1 MASTQQR
8 TALAVKNE
16 IATLREL
23 GWPFTVQHGTYT
35 TKIIKPQATTSYVT
49 VQFRQ
54 RVFIAARM
62 IKNDVEKSPYA
73 QDIMQRQHFTK
84 NYGNSDT
91 ITELKAPELLNIDI
105 KSAYPNCMMNNGLI
119 SEKTASY
126 LKSLDKHEKLPAIG
140 LLARSYTLFHYD
152 FGQCY
157 MVDKFQADTAQIFFF
172 LIQEIDRIMRD
183 LKFILGRYFV
193 YYWVDGIFFLR
204 ETPDRLIKEVE
215 EYIASEGYTYSFE
228 LVQDFNY
235 SNIDGDVRISMN
247 KEGKVKEWAFTDSQ
261 RNESEVRLALMNEAI
276 KLPGQHE

>member
-1 MASTQQR
+1 MTTLQR

-35 TKIIKPQATTSYVT
+35 TKVIKPDKTQTNYIT

-54 RVFIAARM
+54 KVFIAARM
-62 IKNDVEKSPYA
+62 IKNDVEKSPQA
-73 QDIMQRQHFTK
+73 QSIMQQQHYTR
-84 NYGNSDT
+84 NYGNSES
-91 ITELKAPELLNIDI
+91 ITELKAQQLYNIDI
-105 KSAYPNCMMNNGLI
+105 KSAYPNCLFNNGLV
-119 SEKTASY
+119 SEKTANY
-126 LKSLDKHEKLPAIG
+126 VRGLDKHEKLPAIG

-157 MVDKFQADTAQIFFF
+157 LVDKYQAPTAQIFFF

-204 ETPDRLIKEVE
+204 ETPYKLIQEAE
-215 EYIASEGYTYSFE
+215 DYIASEGYSYSFDI
-228 LVQDFNY
+228 VKDFNY
-235 SNIDGDVRISMN
+235 SNIEGNVRISME
-247 KEGKVKEWAFTDSQ
+247 KEGKVKEWAFTDS
-261 RNESEVRLALMNEAI
+261 RINEEQVRMELYKESMKI
-276 KLPGQHE
+276 PGQ

>member
-1 MASTQQR
+1 MTTLQR

-35 TKIIKPQATTSYVT
+35 TKVIKPDKTQTNYIT

-54 RVFIAARM
+54 KVFIAARM
-62 IKNDVEKSPYA
+62 IKNDVEKSPQA
-73 QDIMQRQHFTK
+73 QSIMQQQHYTR
-84 NYGNSDT
+84 NYGNSES
-91 ITELKAPELLNIDI
+91 ITELKAQQLYNIDI
-105 KSAYPNCMMNNGLI
+105 KSAYPNCLFNNGLVT
-119 SEKTASY
+119 EKTANY
-126 LKSLDKHEKLPAIG
+126 VRGLDKHEKLPAIG

-157 MVDKFQADTAQIFFF
+157 LVDKYQAPTAQIFFF

-204 ETPDRLIKEVE
+204 ETPYKLIQEAE
-215 EYIASEGYTYSFE
+215 DYIASEGYSYSFDI
-228 LVQDFNY
+228 VNDFNY
-235 SNIDGDVRISMN
+235 SNIEGNVRISME
-247 KEGKVKEWAFTDSQ
+247 KEGKVKEWAFTDS
-261 RNESEVRLALMNEAI
+261 RINEEQVRMELYKESMKI
-276 KLPGQHE
+276 PGQ

>member
-1 MASTQQR
+1 MTTLQR

-35 TKIIKPQATTSYVT
+35 TKVIKPDKTQTNYIT

-54 RVFIAARM
+54 KVFIAARM
-62 IKNDVEKSPYA
+62 IKNDVEKSPQA
-73 QDIMQRQHFTK
+73 QSIMQQQHYTR
-84 NYGNSDT
+84 NYGNSES
-91 ITELKAPELLNIDI
+91 ITELKAQQLYNIDI
-105 KSAYPNCMMNNGLI
+105 KSAYPNCLFNNGLV
-119 SEKTASY
+119 SEKTANY
-126 LKSLDKHEKLPAIG
+126 VRGLDKHEKLPAIG

-157 MVDKFQADTAQIFFF
+157 LVDKYQAPTAQIFFF

-204 ETPDRLIKEVE
+204 ETPYKLIQEAE
-215 EYIASEGYTYSFE
+215 DYIASEGYSYSFDI
-228 LVQDFNY
+228 VKDFNY
-235 SNIDGDVRISMN
+235 SNIEGNVRISMQ
-247 KEGKVKEWAFTDSQ
+247 KEGKVKEWAFTDS
-261 RNESEVRLALMNEAI
+261 RINEEQVRMELYKESMKI
-276 KLPGQHE
+276 PGQ